1 MHYPLYVKNVYKQVD
16 PCSSFA
22 RDVLIPSV
30 QAVSALVMSYKIR
43 IAISIT
49 LDVIQYVC

>member
-1 MHYPLYVKNVYKQVD
+1 MYHPLYVKNVYKQVD
-16 PCSSFA
+16 PCSLLA

-49 LDVIQYVC
+49 LSVIQSVC